1 MTFLIIILT
10 IVYNYGLSERY
21 PFLTS
26 SFAFVL
32 RFLCIVINVLF
43 LLPMNVQVR
52 KLLLMNLFLAKKA
65 KFEFLYFCIFC
76 C

>member
-1 MTFLIIILT
+1 MTFVIIILT

-32 RFLCIVINVLF
+32 RFLCIIINVLF
-43 LLPMNVQVR
+43 LLPMNVHVR
-52 KLLLMNLFLAKKA
+52 KLLLMNLFLANKA